1 MECTKC
7 HKIFTRGDNLRRH
20 MKIHDRPYIQGGSR
34 IYQPETKNVDG
45 DIVNAIRKLI
55 EKLDHIVKKGGS
67 LTDIVLKELK
77 EDHGIDLLKVNEE
90 EEEEE
95 EKEKKTYVDEVGEE
109 IFHDVI
115 SKDKKK
121 LEKMLD
127 SLSQEYDFSEL
138 AIEIKELLNTYFT
151 TKTETST
158 RYYMKYDHKNELI
171 HHRLIADITKKLHTL
186 QGRGRKLLALEM
198 EILVRRIE
206 KTRTAVHE
214 LLRGMDIE
222 NDDDKHRYLRS
233 LESRGLI
240 DSAEINELR
249 QLNPDNVRQVL
260 KTKDR

>member
-1 MECTKC
+1 M
-7 HKIFTRGDNLRRH
+7 
-20 MKIHDRPYIQGGSR
+20 
-34 IYQPETKNVDG
+34 
-45 DIVNAIRKLI
+45 
-55 EKLDHIVKKGGS
+55 
-67 LTDIVLKELK
+67 
-77 EDHGIDLLKVNEE
+77 
-90 EEEEE
+90 
-95 EKEKKTYVDEVGEE
+95 
-109 IFHDVI
+109 I

-214 LLRGMDIE
+214 LFRGMNIE
-222 NDDDKHRYLRS
+222 NNHDKYRYLRN
-233 LESRGLI
+233 LKSRGLI
-240 DSAEINELR
+240 DSAENNELR
-249 QLNPDNVRQVL
+249 QLNPENVREVL
-260 KTKDR
+260 KRKDR